1 MPIDF
6 ANHLLK
12 LTLSLQTAWTGF
24 DPHLYELFIKIFM
37 QVCMMPHPYTNFQE
51 SILRDISLI
60 ACTLTLTSGRLIVT
74 DRQLINFTCN
84 RHFQVFNW

>member
-24 DPHLYELFIKIFM
+24 DLNLYELFIKIF
-37 QVCMMPHPYTNFQE
+37 TDA
-51 SILRDISLI
+51 ILYDATPIRKL
-60 ACTLTLTSGRLIVT
+60 SG
-74 DRQLINFTCN
+74 INT
-84 RHFQVFNW
+84 